1 MAGKRD
7 IDRLSPKA
15 AMDYENGFYWF
26 SSPNRIAKLCAHYE
40 LYKLIVNLP
49 GEVVESG
56 VFKASTLIRL
66 ATFRHFFEVPIA
78 RGIYAF
84 DAFGS
89 FPTDAASRPE
99 DINYAATYDENFGQ
113 GLHVADV
120 EKILKAKGLDA
131 NVHCAA
137 GDITKTMP
145 HFFEEYPYMRL
156 AFVHVDV
163 EVYEPTF

>member
-56 VFKASTLIRL
+56 VFKASSSFVLQRFVTSSKFRLPGGFTLLTRSDL
-66 ATFRHFFEVPIA
+66 
-78 RGIYAF
+78 
-84 DAFGS
+84 
-89 FPTDAASRPE
+89 FPQTPRPVLR
-99 DINYAATYDENFGQ
+99 ISTTLQ
-113 GLHVADV
+113 PTM
-120 EKILKAKGLDA
+120 KISDKVCMSLMSKR
-131 NVHCAA
+131 
-137 GDITKTMP
+137 
-145 HFFEEYPYMRL
+145 Y
-156 AFVHVDV
+156 
-163 EVYEPTF
+163 